1 MEFAL
6 HGLLV
11 RYSNVAHDIT
21 LASENGY
28 DAVELHTD
36 KLDRYLEAGFSGADL
51 KSVLDARNMKVSCID
66 IIGDV
71 ETQDPE
77 KRRGVLEKTELLSR
91 TAEEI
96 GCTTIQLN
104 GFCELEDR
112 SERENIVKTAGN
124 IREICRIGAGHG
136 IRFQYEGA
144 AWTPIHSLEQCL
156 DLVDEVDME
165 NFGLVVDFWHFWAS
179 RGGGPG
185 GRAEDGSSQSAAHG
199 DAAGF
204 EEISRLDKSIIFGV
218 HIADGYRP
226 VAGEPWPEE
235 TELRGAL
242 PGDGDVPIQE
252 WVDAVKATG
261 YDGFYSG
268 EILNPRLWE
277 ADLTEIASDTLSRM
291 KKYF

>member
-11 RYSNVAHDIT
+11 RYSNVAHDIR

-36 KLDRYLEAGFSGADL
+36 KLDRYLEAGFSGTDL
-51 KSVLDARNMKVSCID
+51 KTVLDARNMKASCID

-71 ETQDPE
+71 ETQVPE
-77 KRRGVLEKTELLSR
+77 KKRAVLEKTKLLSR
-91 TAEEI
+91 TAGEI
-96 GCTTIQLN
+96 GCPTIQLN

-112 SERENIVKTAGN
+112 SERENIVKTAEN
-124 IREICRIGAGHG
+124 IREICRVGAEHG

-144 AWTPIHSLEQCL
+144 AWTPIHSLDQCL
-156 DLVDEVDME
+156 ALVEEVDME

-179 RGGGPG
+179 RGGGP
-185 GRAEDGSSQSAAHG
+185 EDIAKQS
-199 DAAGF
+199 
-204 EEISRLDKSIIFGV
+204 KNIIFGV

-226 VAGEPWPEE
+226 AEGESWPEE